1 MFEAEVVEGFDAG
14 KRIEST
20 SDELSIGTSD
30 GNDLQLGDPSVSR
43 HHCVIRVVP
52 RGLMVTDLKSRNGT
66 TISGIEIA
74 TATVP
79 TDTELVIG
87 LSRVRLRILDRE
99 LSQPLSPVSHLG
111 GLVGASP
118 EMRRMYSMIE
128 RAAASTTTIL
138 VEGETGTGKELVA
151 EAIHDAS
158 PRRRNPLVTIDC
170 GALSHALAESELF
183 GHERGAFTGAD
194 VSRAGVIEEA
204 AGGTVFLDEVGEL
217 PLELQPLLLRVL
229 ENRTVRRVGSS
240 EQRPVDV
247 RFVAA
252 THRDLRAMVNA
263 KAFRADLYFR
273 LNVLRIVVPPL
284 RERADDIE
292 ALATRFWCTLRDDA
306 PPPALLRHVR
316 VQPWPGNVRELRN
329 AIERVA
335 LVGWKS
341 LPSDAPRNSYLQAKA
356 EANDAWERE
365 WIGRLLDAHEGNLSR
380 ASRAAQMGRTRLRE
394 LARRHGLI
402 ERVVTDANEPGN
414 DSADTVLP

>member
-1 MFEAEVVEGFDAG
+1 VVRLFEAETVEGPDAG

-20 SDELSIGTSD
+20 SDELAIGTSD

-66 TISGIEIA
+66 TINGIEIA

-87 LSRVRLRILDRE
+87 RSRVRLRILDRE
-99 LSQPLSPVSHLG
+99 LSQPLSPVSHFG

-118 EMRRMYSMIE
+118 E
-128 RAAASTTTIL
+128 
-138 VEGETGTGKELVA
+138 
-151 EAIHDAS
+151 IHDAS

-194 VSRAGVIEEA
+194 APRVGVIEAA

-240 EQRPVDV
+240 DQRPVDV

-252 THRDLRAMVNA
+252 THRDLRALVNT

-273 LNVLRIVVPPL
+273 LNVLRIVIPPL

-292 ALATRFWCTLRDDA
+292 ALATRFWCALRDDP

-341 LPSDAPRNSYLQAKA
+341 LPSDAPRNTYLQAKA

-365 WIGRLLDAHEGNLSR
+365 WIGRLLEAHAGNLSR

-402 ERVVTDANEPGN
+402 ERVADDAPG
-414 DSADTVLP
+414 DDAAADEI